1 MALAGDHAQAERD
14 SWRILAAHVYDY
26 ALAVLASALL
36 VLYPPHLDTRWT
48 TILQVLVLVLF
59 VIAME
64 RPTRTTAVQTIA
76 PMVAITTAAV
86 IVFQFWTIVI
96 VAAAWL
102 AVRYHMGGEQHRFK
116 YVLMPET
123 LGQLA
128 TAVLTVY
135 VCAALWHEVSLGI
148 AHIPKAF
155 HAVTTLLGVML
166 VGLSC
171 QTTNNVL
178 AYGWYRIMGRPFAIR
193 QLFRTGVIASIYAYL
208 LLATYT
214 FGGLLAAAVFYIIV
228 AQIRVVQDVLGITGQ
243 LHKLE
248 RAQQQAIGILRDMM
262 RLTDADNV
270 EFTREVQNI
279 SHMLGRH
286 LGMSSKDLDL
296 LDLAAELHQMG
307 KAKLPARIRI
317 GLSLNP
323 KEEAQ
328 RQTYTRWGGLMIR
341 ATDALLPQQIADWI
355 EFHGEHYD
363 GSGYPRGLKGD
374 AIPLPSRILAV
385 ARDYVRLL
393 TGYDGA
399 PTVEKEKALTL
410 LREGSGTLYDP
421 RIVNLLIDLVS

>member
-1 MALAGDHAQAERD
+1 VALAGDHAQAERD
-14 SWRILAAHVYDY
+14 SWRDIASQVYDY
-26 ALAVLASALL
+26 LLAAIAGLIIFLF
-36 VLYPPHLDTRWT
+36 PPRVDLHWATL
-48 TILQVLVLVLF
+48 LQVAILMAFVVL
-59 VIAME
+59 ME
-64 RPTRTTAVQTIA
+64 RPTRTTAVEIVA
-76 PMVAITTAAV
+76 PMVAVTTAAV
-86 IVFQFWTIVI
+86 IIFGYWTILI
-96 VAAAWL
+96 VVAAWL
-102 AVRYHMGGEQHRFK
+102 TVRYHMGGPDNRLK
-116 YVLMPET
+116 YLLMPET
-123 LGQLA
+123 VGQLGI
-128 TAVLTVY
+128 AVLTVY
-135 VCAALWHEVSLGI
+135 ACALVWHGVAVGISHAPVLARSALTLIGI
-148 AHIPKAF
+148 LA
-155 HAVTTLLGVML
+155 
-166 VGLSC
+166 VGLCC
-171 QTTNNVL
+171 QTTNNLL
-178 AYGWYRIMGRPFAIR
+178 AYPWYRIMGRPFSMS
-193 QLFRTGVIASIYAYL
+193 QMLRTGVIAAVYGYL
-208 LLATYT
+208 LVAMYR
-214 FGGLLAAAVFYIIV
+214 FGGLLAATVFYIIV
-228 AQIRVVQDVLGITGQ
+228 AQIRMTQDILGVTTQ

-248 RAQQQAIGILRDMM
+248 KSQQQAVGILRDMM

-279 SHMLGRH
+279 SHMLGRR
-286 LGMSSKDLDL
+286 LGMSSKDLGL

-374 AIPLPSRILAV
+374 AIPLPSRILTV
-385 ARDYVRLL
+385 ARDYVRFL

-399 PTVEKEKALTL
+399 PTLEKEKALAL